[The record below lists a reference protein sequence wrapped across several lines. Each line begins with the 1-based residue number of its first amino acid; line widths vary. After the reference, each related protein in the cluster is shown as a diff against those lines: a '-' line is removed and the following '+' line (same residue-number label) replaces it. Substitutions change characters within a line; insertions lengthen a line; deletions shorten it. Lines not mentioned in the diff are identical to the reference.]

1 MKCFWCIDEI
11 PEAAIN
17 GVTCPLRYNPP
28 EEFCTYEVNEKPG
41 GGEEASITYCINEN
55 VSEKLSG
62 KKSHYDTYGHF
73 CSQRCCLAFVIE
85 KKGYDST
92 FEISHLLMKTRYSGP
107 AAPH

>member
-17 GVTCPLRYNPP
+17 RVTCPLRYNPP

-55 VSEKLSG
+55 VSLRYIWSFLLSE
-62 KKSHYDTYGHF
+62 
-73 CSQRCCLAFVIE
+73 VIE